1 MRRRPVAV
9 ATALI
14 LVGWGLAACTPRL
27 RGELGVSV
35 DPQGRVIGLIA
46 VCPDQELDHLTL
58 TDVSPGGVRVT
69 LRPAGDARPD
79 SVVLSDPGDAW
90 TGDWPQRPRPGQD
103 LRALTADHEY
113 VLAGVLTGTGS
124 GDGKLD
130 GVDFVPEEVLAD
142 PQLRLG
148 MVRTWRAG
156 EIVSVDEF
164 RRLDQC

>member
-1 MRRRPVAV
+1 MRMRPVAV
-9 ATALI
+9 ATSLI
-14 LVGWGLAACTPRL
+14 LVVSGLAACTPRL

-35 DPQGRVIGLIA
+35 DPQGRVVGLIA
-46 VCPDQELDHLTL
+46 VCPDAQLDHLTL
-58 TDVSPGGVRVT
+58 TDVSQGGVPVT
-69 LRPAGDARPD
+69 LRPAGDDRPD

-90 TGDWPQRPRPGQD
+90 TGDWPQQPTPGRD
-103 LRALTADHEY
+103 PRALTADHEY

-130 GVDFVPEEVLAD
+130 GVSFVPEQVLAD
-142 PQLRLG
+142 PQLRSG

>member
-1 MRRRPVAV
+1 MRPVAV

-14 LVGWGLAACTPRL
+14 LVGWGIAGCTPRL
-27 RGELGVSV
+27 RGELGVTV
-35 DPQGRVIGLIA
+35 DPQGRLVGLIA
-46 VCPDQELDHLTL
+46 LCPDQELDRLTL
-58 TDVSPGGVRVT
+58 TDAAQGGVRVT
-69 LRPAGDARPD
+69 LRPAGDDRPD

-90 TGDWPQRPRPGQD
+90 TDDWPQQPAQGRDP
-103 LRALTADHEY
+103 RALTADHEY

-130 GVDFVPEEVLAD
+130 AVTFVPEQVLAD
-142 PQLRLG
+142 PQLRSG

-156 EIVSVDEF
+156 EVVSVDEF